1 MACLG
6 ALSSPRPLQF
16 QNSPEPDLEIVMCS
30 GYGKNG
36 ALSVLQV
43 CVGRPGWGLMGT
55 WVDRCT
61 PLSFQKS
68 IRPQVVTTFELPG
81 CYDMWTVVAPVR
93 KEQVRAPQAARRP
106 RGATGAV
113 FVRRRGR
120 GLRQAQLCRSQ
131 RMRQNLLWL
140 GRGAAPPAPGWVVR
154 CALCPPITGGDPS
167 GRGRG
172 AGAQHP

>member
-1 MACLG
+1 
-6 ALSSPRPLQF
+6 
-16 QNSPEPDLEIVMCS
+16 MCS

-43 CVGRPGWGLMGT
+43 CEGQARVGPPGT

-93 KEQVRAPQAARRP
+93 KEQVRTPQAARRP
-106 RGATGAV
+106 V
-113 FVRRRGR
+113 GR
-120 GLRQAQLCRSQ
+120 
-131 RMRQNLLWL
+131 
-140 GRGAAPPAPGWVVR
+140 
-154 CALCPPITGGDPS
+154 
-167 GRGRG
+167 
-172 AGAQHP
+172 